1 MATTLRVQLQRLMLS
16 AAGVTLVV
24 LLALGWV
31 AARAAR
37 ATLERLSDRRGTE
50 VAARAADLVATYIR
64 ERHRE
69 ADRLAADP
77 FLVRATLDAGRTVTD
92 RQLDRLPPQALEQ
105 QFGTTHALGGDADVQ
120 RLFRAYPEG
129 SDFTD
134 LVVTER
140 HGLAVMGSAR
150 PDIFWRAND
159 PLWQRAMEAG
169 VAESDPRIDSATTS
183 VSVRYAVAIRASEGT
198 SAAGVLEVVYQLDR
212 LGLLLSNTGLGD
224 SAYLQLVDERGNLLY
239 GPDQAELR
247 EVPGDRTLYDPD
259 QPQHHVVPTTR
270 GSELVV
276 SVPAPRGRFPA
287 NQGHY
292 WILFHQSTV
301 TAYAV
306 ARTVQR
312 YVWLGAIMVFGLTV
326 VVMLWVGR
334 WLNDRIAAPVRVAGS
349 IATRVAS
356 GDLSEADTLAQT
368 DAGEVGDLMS
378 AVRRM
383 VAALRRLV
391 GTIHGAA
398 DESAAMAA
406 QISAATQQMSA
417 STEEMTATTQDLTK
431 RTAEQAHLVR
441 ASADDAGRILQIA
454 TALEGGAADSV
465 RRSADLT
472 ALARHH
478 RSVLDQ
484 SVAQLAKLAE
494 DVERGAQEAEA
505 LAASSAEIQRFVGQA
520 KAVATQTNMLALNA
534 AIEAARAGPQG
545 RGFAV
550 VADEV
555 RKLASVAAAAATE
568 TADTVRGVLTSVL
581 ATRDRLQRLAQM
593 GAVAR
598 EAAQTAAE
606 GLSSVAGEAEANDA
620 WSQEISSSA
629 TEVRRLVDEIAGRL
643 STVAQ
648 GTDGLLASAE
658 EIAAS
663 SEQQAASTQEIA
675 SSANQLAEAADK
687 LQGAVKSFRLT
698 GDEAPRMASAPPAP
712 PAPSPVGSE
721 APVLPVSAQPSTS

>member
-1 MATTLRVQLQRLMLS
+1 MATTLRALLQRSTLS
-16 AAGVTLVV
+16 AAGITLVV
-24 LLALGWV
+24 LLSLGLL

-37 ATLERLSDRRGTE
+37 RTLERLSDQRGTE
-50 VAARAADLVATYIR
+50 VASRASELVATYIR
-64 ERHRE
+64 DRHRE
-69 ADRLAADP
+69 ADRLALNP
-77 FLVRATLDAGRTVTD
+77 FVVRGAIEAARTVAARRLDQAPPATLE
-92 RQLDRLPPQALEQ
+92 RLFAE
-105 QFGTTHALGGDADVQ
+105 THQLGGDADLA
-120 RLFRAYPEG
+120 RYLRGYPEG

-140 HGLAVMGSAR
+140 SGLSVVASSR
-150 PDIFWRAND
+150 PDAFSHADDR
-159 PLWQRAMEAG
+159 LWQQALADG
-169 VAESDPRIDSATTS
+169 AAESTPAIDSATTS
-183 VSVRYAVAIRASEGT
+183 VTVRYATAIRPSE
-198 SAAGVLEVVYQLDR
+198 SARPVGVLEVVYQLDR
-212 LGLLLSNTGLGD
+212 LGLLLTGDLGD
-224 SAYLQLVDERGNLLY
+224 SAYLQLVDDRGNLLF
-239 GPDQAELR
+239 GPDRSDWR
-247 EVPGDRTLYDPD
+247 EVPQDRTLYNPD
-259 QPQHHVVPTTR
+259 QPQRSILETTR
-270 GSELVV
+270 GPELII
-276 SVPAPRGRFPA
+276 SVPAARGRFPA

-292 WILFHQSTV
+292 WVLFHQPAAL
-301 TAYAV
+301 AYAV

-312 YVWLGAIMVFGLTV
+312 YVWLGAILVFALAV
-326 VVMLWVGR
+326 VLILWLGR
-334 WLNDRIAAPVRVAGS
+334 WVNRRIAEPVRVAGG
-349 IATRVAS
+349 IASRVAS
-356 GDLSEADTLAQT
+356 GDLSDTDDAMQAE
-368 DAGEVGDLMS
+368 AGEVGDLMS
-378 AVRRM
+378 AVKRM

-391 GTIHGAA
+391 GAIHGAA

-417 STEEMTATTQDLTK
+417 STQEMTSTTQDLTT

-454 TALEGGAADSV
+454 VVLADGAADSV

-478 RSVLDQ
+478 KGLLDQ
-484 SVAQLAKLAE
+484 SITQLAKLAE
-494 DVERGAQEAEA
+494 DVERGAQEADA

-555 RKLASVAAAAATE
+555 RKLASLAAAAATE
-568 TADTVRGVLTSVL
+568 TADTVRSVLTSVA
-581 ATRDRLQRLAQM
+581 ATRDRLQRLAQT

-598 EAAQTAAE
+598 EAAQNAAQ
-606 GLSSVAGEAEANDA
+606 GLASVAGEAEANDA
-620 WSQEISSSA
+620 WSQEIASSA
-629 TEVRRLVDEIAGRL
+629 TEVRRLVDEIAARL
-643 STVAQ
+643 ASVAQ

-663 SEQQAASTQEIA
+663 SEQQSASTQEIA

-698 GDEAPRMASAPPAP
+698 ADEGPRLAPAAAAGDVPP
-712 PAPSPVGSE
+712 S
-721 APVLPVSAQPSTS
+721 

>member
-1 MATTLRVQLQRLMLS
+1 M
-16 AAGVTLVV
+16 V
-24 LLALGWV
+24 LLTLGWF
-31 AARAAR
+31 AARAGR
-37 ATLERLSDRRGTE
+37 VTLERLADQRGTE
-50 VAARAADLVATYIR
+50 AAARAADLVATYIR

-69 ADRLAADP
+69 ADRIAVNP
-77 FLVRATLDAGRTVTD
+77 FIVRAAVEAGRTVTD
-92 RQLDRLPPQALEQ
+92 RQLDRVPPQTLEDR
-105 QFGTTHALGGDADVQ
+105 FGTTHQLGTEATVQ
-120 RLFRAYPEG
+120 QLLRSYPEV
-129 SDFTD
+129 SDFVN
-134 LVVTER
+134 LVFTER
-140 HGLAVMGSAR
+140 YGLAVFGSSR
-150 PDIFWRAND
+150 PDLFWHGND

-169 VAESDPRIDSATTS
+169 AAETDPVVDSATTS
-183 VSVRYAVAIRASEGT
+183 GTIRYAVAIRPSQGARPV
-198 SAAGVLEVVYQLDR
+198 GVVEVVYRLDR
-212 LGLLLSNTGLGD
+212 LGDLLSNSNLGD
-224 SAYLQLVDERGNLLY
+224 SAYLQLVDEHGNLLF
-239 GPDQAELR
+239 GPNQAELR

-259 QPQHHVVPTTR
+259 QPQRRVLATSR
-270 GSELVV
+270 GPELIV
-276 SVPAPRGRFPA
+276 SVPAARGGGQIA
-287 NQGHY
+287 ATQGHY
-292 WILFHQSTV
+292 WILFHQPTQ

-306 ARTVQR
+306 SRAVQR
-312 YVWLGAIMVFGLTV
+312 YVWLAAVVVFVLTV
-326 VVMLWVGR
+326 ALMLWVGR
-334 WLNDRIAAPVRVAGS
+334 WLNFQVAAPVRVAGG

-356 GDLSEADTLAQT
+356 GDLTEADATGGVES
-368 DAGEVGDLMS
+368 GEVGDLMS

-417 STEEMTATTQDLTK
+417 STQEMTATTQDLTK

-441 ASADDAGRILQIA
+441 ASADDAGRILHIA
-454 TALEGGAADSV
+454 TALAGGAADSV

-472 ALARHH
+472 AMARHH
-478 RSVLDQ
+478 KGVLDQ

-494 DVERGAQEAEA
+494 DVERGAQEAET

-555 RKLASVAAAAATE
+555 RKLASLAAAAATE
-568 TADTVRGVLTSVL
+568 TADTVRGVLTSVV
-581 ATRDRLQRLAQM
+581 ATRDRLHRLAQT

-598 EAAQTAAE
+598 EAAHSAAQ
-606 GLSSVAGEAEANDA
+606 GLASVAGEAEANDA
-620 WSQEISSSA
+620 WSQEIASSA
-629 TEVRRLVDEIAGRL
+629 TEVRRLVDEIASRL
-643 STVAQ
+643 GSVAH
-648 GTDGLLASAE
+648 GTDGLLASAQ

-698 GDEAPRMASAPPAP
+698 VDEGALLTPAAVADDVP
-712 PAPSPVGSE
+712 GSSTVVDATPS
-721 APVLPVSAQPSTS
+721 